1 MDWTKFQS
9 SKLYDLLMAV
19 PLILWFG
26 NGAIQLRPRLVL
38 EAGMILGGQAT
49 LFIVLQFFA
58 LTCAALFNLLLVWLL
73 LVRNRPVHKSKGLVP
88 RLCGFAGTFLGVG
101 ILHLPVADL
110 SLPGQMIAA
119 LLVGLGSLGSAL
131 VLAQLGKSF
140 SIMPK
145 ARRLVTSGPYAYARH
160 PLYAVEMLTLLSTA
174 IQFAQPWAA
183 LLALGVLALQV
194 TRALFEEQ
202 VLAEAY
208 PEYDAYRRRTR
219 RFIPG
224 VI

>member
-1 MDWTKFQS
+1 MDWTKFQN

-49 LFIVLQFFA
+49 LFIGLQFFA

-110 SLPGQMIAA
+110 SLPSQMIAA

-140 SIMPK
+140 SIMPE
-145 ARRLVTSGPYAYARH
+145 ARRLVTNGPYAYARH
-160 PLYAVEMLTLLSTA
+160 PLYAVEMLTLLGTA